1 MRYSL
6 YVDRIFFL
14 HFGMNFL
21 LLWLTACIGDL
32 RPDKRRL
39 AASAAAGSV
48 YFLAVLLFLPG
59 KPGFIPIFKTGIL
72 ALGAAAMLRLA
83 FGQKRGRELG
93 RTAVLYLAAA
103 CALGGAVG
111 TAHGIRTVVLS
122 ADAGGGLGTDGGSGT
137 GDGEAAY
144 GGLSAYGGETAYGN
158 PGVRQAATPLSILL
172 PSAAAAALGAGIL
185 CRERRRN
192 RNPLWEV
199 RIEDGGKEIQLTG
212 LMDSG
217 NSLYDPISGCPVC
230 VLERAA
236 AERFGLLDRADRFRL
251 IPYHSVGKVHG
262 LLPAAPVDTLYLFRD
277 GQSLQ
282 RDHVMLAVGDG
293 HLSAKNR
300 YQMLLHPALL
310 EEKKGEN
317 HDIESSDAGKDAV

>member
-39 AASAAAGSV
+39 AASAAFGSV

-93 RTAVLYLAAA
+93 RTAALYLAAA

-111 TAHGIRTVVLS
+111 TAHGIRIVVLS
-122 ADAGGGLGTDGGSGT
+122 ADAYSGLSTGGGG
-137 GDGEAAY
+137 AAY

-158 PGVRQAATPLSILL
+158 SGVRQAATPISILV

-199 RIEDGGKEIQLTG
+199 RIEAGGKEIQLTG

-236 AERFGLLDRADRFRL
+236 AEKLGLLDRADRFRL

-262 LLPAAPVDTLYLFRD
+262 LLPAAPVDTLYLVRE

-282 RDHVMLAVGDG
+282 RDHVLLAVGDG